1 MDMLIVETNDLIADE
16 SDELDTPLSLSCVA
30 ENLRMAAFHF
40 EKAKNLLEHAA
51 YAFESN
57 SSTYLNSYIQSA
69 DKYRAHAF
77 KYLSIAKA
85 MIEE

>member
-1 MDMLIVETNDLIADE
+1 MLIIET

-57 SSTYLNSYIQSA
+57 SFSDLNSYIQTA
-69 DKYRAHAF
+69 DKYRAHALQ
-77 KYLSIAKA
+77 YLFIAKA